1 MRIET
6 DLKLDFNDV
15 LIRPKRSSLNSRS
28 EVELSRDFTFVN
40 SKQTWSGIPIVS
52 ANMDTTGTIEIAT
65 ELSKHKL
72 FTCLHKHYTDQE
84 ITDAMKTIDHSYV
97 AITTGINKYELDR
110 AINLIKKTGC
120 KFICLD
126 VANGYTEK
134 FVESVKYVR
143 QYLHNTTIIAGNV
156 VTAEMVEELIIA
168 GADIIKIGIGPGCLA
183 GDTRILMA
191 DGTYRKIENIQE
203 GDYVINMYG
212 KPVKVN
218 AKMDKGERN
227 IVTVSSGKLAGTK
240 ITSDH
245 KILTLDVNTVKTN
258 WIEIGNV
265 TNTQLLVT
273 PNNIQW
279 DLPSSFVI
287 NIRELDE
294 TIADNMKSDFIQ
306 SGFNIGYIFG
316 LYLIGVYQKLSGIN
330 IRKLF
335 TTILAEKNKSDHYIA
350 RCKFILDKI
359 FCRFLD
365 GKLPTE
371 FKCTDKPYI
380 TGLLHGMNMLSIY
393 KEDFNIDD
401 DAEYICTTL
410 NNNVLDV
417 FEWCCLSLHK
427 MYRRNTGM
435 IIVMCNSVETADYIH
450 YSLGEIEDI
459 GDKCRV
465 WDIEVDCPTHSFIA
479 EGIVVHNSVCTTR
492 KQTGVGY
499 PQLSAIIECADAA
512 HGLGG
517 CIISDGGCTVP
528 GDIAKAFGA
537 GADFVMLGGMLS
549 GHDESGGATINEI
562 DNDGN
567 EVTKWKEFYGMSSKK
582 AMDKYSG
589 GVADY
594 RSSEGKAVR
603 VPYKGPIKDT
613 VLDILGGL
621 RSACT
626 YIGALKLK
634 ELSKRTTFIRTTQ
647 QLNNVYGKS

>member
-1 MRIET
+1 
-6 DLKLDFNDV
+6 
-15 LIRPKRSSLNSRS
+15 
-28 EVELSRDFTFVN
+28 
-40 SKQTWSGIPIVS
+40 
-52 ANMDTTGTIEIAT
+52 
-65 ELSKHKL
+65 
-72 FTCLHKHYTDQE
+72 
-84 ITDAMKTIDHSYV
+84 
-97 AITTGINKYELDR
+97 
-110 AINLIKKTGC
+110 
-120 KFICLD
+120 
-126 VANGYTEK
+126 
-134 FVESVKYVR
+134 
-143 QYLHNTTIIAGNV
+143 
-156 VTAEMVEELIIA
+156 
-168 GADIIKIGIGPGCLA
+168 
-183 GDTRILMA
+183 MA

-203 GDYVINMYG
+203 GDYVINMDG
-212 KPVKVN
+212 KPVKVK

-240 ITSDH
+240 ITPDH

-258 WIEIGNV
+258 WIEISNV
-265 TNTQLLVT
+265 TGSHLLVT

-279 DLPSSFVI
+279 NLQDAFI
-287 NIRELDE
+287 IDIRTLDK
-294 TIADNMKSDFIQ
+294 TIALIADNMKSDFIR
-306 SGFNIGYIFG
+306 SDFNIGFIFG
-316 LYLIGVYQKLSGIN
+316 QYLSGQYQILSDIN

-335 TTILAEKNKSDHYIA
+335 TPILTEKYKSDHYIA
-350 RCKFILDKI
+350 RCKLIFDKI
-359 FCRFLD
+359 FSRFLD
-365 GKLPTE
+365 GKLPPE
-371 FKCTDKPYI
+371 FKCTDKNYI
-380 TGLLHGMNMLSIY
+380 NGMINGMNLM
-393 KEDFNIDD
+393 DDNNIDID
-401 DAEYICTTL
+401 GQLICTSS

-417 FEWCCLSLHK
+417 FEWCCLSLNK
-427 MYRRNTGM
+427 AYIKFNNNL
-435 IIVMCNSVETADYIH
+435 IIVMKDNVKTTNYIH
-450 YSLGEIEDI
+450 YPLGEIKDI
-459 GDKCRV
+459 GDTCKV

-512 HGLGG
+512 HGLSG

-537 GADFVMLGGMLS
+537 GADFVMLGGMFS

-562 DNDGN
+562 DTDGN
-567 EVTKWKEFYGMSSKK
+567 EVPKWKEFYGMSSKK

-603 VPYKGPIKDT
+603 VPYKGSINDT